1 MARHFEGELI
11 YNQEV
16 DEHPPYLT
24 VGQTLEFA
32 AAMRTPRAR
41 LPHITRKDRIKHVVE
56 VMLSVFGLSHTRN
69 TIVGNDCVRGVSG
82 GERKRV
88 SIAETALSEA
98 AISHGIILPAALM
111 PNLPYI
117 LFVGYGRSVVRK
129 QASYVFY
136 RPSAEVLA
144 SVIVD
149 IPVKL
154 VVGSCFNIIM
164 YFLSVHATTAS
175 QFFIFFLSVFETTL
189 AMSMVFRTIAAV
201 TGTLPQAMAISGFLV
216 LAMVTYTGFVLPDPY
231 MHPWF
236 KWISYI
242 NPLSYAF
249 EALLVNQANGTNYP
263 CSHLVP
269 PYPNLTDDTFICPV
283 LVLLPVH
290 ISAGIGM

>member
-1 MARHFEGELI
+1 M
-11 YNQEV
+11 Y
-16 DEHPPYLT
+16 
-24 VGQTLEFA
+24 
-32 AAMRTPRAR
+32 
-41 LPHITRKDRIKHVVE
+41 ITDTH
-56 VMLSVFGLSHTRN
+56 
-69 TIVGNDCVRGVSG
+69 
-82 GERKRV
+82 
-88 SIAETALSEA
+88 
-98 AISHGIILPAALM
+98 
-111 PNLPYI
+111 NLYK
-117 LFVGYGRSVVRK
+117 GRSVVRK